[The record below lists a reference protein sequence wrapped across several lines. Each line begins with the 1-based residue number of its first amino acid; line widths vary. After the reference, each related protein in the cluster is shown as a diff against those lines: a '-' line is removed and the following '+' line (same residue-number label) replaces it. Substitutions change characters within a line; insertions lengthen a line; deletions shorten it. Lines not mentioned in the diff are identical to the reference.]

1 MNMGVLGVPVVHRH
15 PVKPRA
21 EVAGGLVHQFPR
33 KAPQARQ
40 LAGIVWRDDEPEM
53 MPVPF
58 AALGESPAVRFIS
71 GGIEQFPGRSIAGD
85 AIALEIPDMGTQRAG
100 RTHLANDASLD
111 HGAAARRLEHPR
123 GGEACRPSAPEP
135 AATTARAVR
144 KTTGL
149 LRGLQRLRQK

>member
-111 HGAAARRLEHPR
+111 HGAAARRLEHP
-123 GGEACRPSAPEP
+123 
-135 AATTARAVR
+135 
-144 KTTGL
+144 
-149 LRGLQRLRQK
+149 